1 MIGGKLMKRSQF
13 LVLSMILV
21 MVMASFTSVSA
32 QDVDDMSNE
41 QMTTP
46 LRQIR

>member
-1 MIGGKLMKRSQF
+1 MKRSQF